1 MASNN
6 YIYKMSNAGGMAT
19 IQRYTDML
27 AGNTTWNPWSPDG
40 AYDSLATV
48 TVPSGGLASLEF
60 AGIPNT
66 YKHLELR
73 IISRNTVVGDQWFM
87 QVNND
92 TAANY
97 ARHELSGNG
106 GGSAQAYGSTSQ
118 TSICLG
124 FENFSSN
131 TAGMFGATILTMLDY
146 AATNK
151 NKTFRSLTG
160 YDSNGGGIVGIT
172 SGLWMNSTTGIY
184 SIKFNQGN
192 GGVFAQ
198 NSQFALYG
206 VK

>member
-1 MASNN
+1 
-6 YIYKMSNAGGMAT
+6 MSNGGGFKSLT
-19 IQRYTDML
+19 RYYDML
-27 AGNTTWNPWSPDG
+27 AGNTTWQPWEPQG
-40 AYDSLATV
+40 AYDALATV
-48 TVPSGGLASLEF
+48 TVPTGGVATIDF
-60 AGIPNT
+60 AAIPNT
-66 YKHLELR
+66 YKHLEVR
-73 IISRNTVVGDQWFM
+73 IIARNTVVGDQWFM

-92 TAANY
+92 GGSNY

-106 GGSAQAYGSTSQ
+106 GGSAQAYASASQ
-118 TSICLG
+118 ASICLG

-160 YDSNGGGIVGIT
+160 YDSNGGGIVGLT
-172 SGLWMNSTTGIY
+172 SGLWMNSTAAIS
-184 SIKFNQGN
+184 SIKFSQGN

-198 NSQFALYG
+198 NSQFTLYG